1 MPIKKIKDR
10 QGMMARLSAP
20 DEAAS
25 RNYLREAVL
34 LCETHLA
41 GLPDVSKPYIGGHF
55 VWKNRVHYYV
65 AGRENGGRSRLIEVF
80 VIDTGDNLDPLHAFQ
95 YPPPLAAL
103 FPADYGILHESTGDR
118 VVPVTMIPPRADI
131 ER

>member
-1 MPIKKIKDR
+1 MATKKAKDR

-20 DEAAS
+20 DAAAG

-41 GLPDVSKPYIGGHF
+41 GLPDIAKPYVGGHF
-55 VWKNRVHYYV
+55 VWRNRVHYYV
-65 AGRENGGRSRLIEVF
+65 AGQEGSGRSRLIEVF
-80 VIDTGDNLDPLHAFQ
+80 VIDAGDNLEPLHAFQ

-103 FPADYGILHESTGDR
+103 FPADYGVLHDEAQALAAPWR
-118 VVPVTMIPPRADI
+118 
-131 ER
+131 